1 MTSKQ
6 IIVNGIDVSKCY
18 NFSHTEEH
26 YCDECSSEFGCAVC
40 DECPNCY
47 YKQLKRKEQE
57 CEQLKEVLNG
67 TNP

>member
-1 MTSKQ
+1 MENCIRRCVKNFGDITMTDEQ
-6 IIVNGIDVSKCY
+6 INNTCGYDCELA
-18 NFSHTEEH
+18 H
-26 YCDECSSEFGCAVC
+26 
-40 DECPNCY
+40 NCY